1 MKQALQLSIK
11 FFFLFIIGFTFF
23 SCTKN
28 TTVRRVGGNNGGSNS
43 DAQVIKDVK
52 YGSNKD
58 MNGNTIN
65 LALDVY
71 IPNGAT
77 ASQKFPF
84 ILFVHGGGFTAG
96 DKSSAATAMQ
106 KFTEAG
112 YVAASIDYRVDSSI
126 DVATADPCIIDTS
139 ITQKAV
145 YMSVQDVRAAM
156 RFIVA
161 NATKYNIDTSRIFI
175 DGNSAGAITIL
186 NSYYLTQT
194 DFNKIIPGIEVE
206 LGGINNADNSLT
218 NTFNIIG
225 MAANSGCLPNPE
237 YINSSNAVPTIFFH
251 GGEDSVIPVQ
261 QGHAYYCS
269 STMYVYGSKILY
281 ARLLQLGEA
290 AVIHIDPTGEHGPYT
305 EDFLT
310 NNVICFF
317 NSVMSKKTET
327 GSYSAQQS
335 SCN

>member
-1 MKQALQLSIK
+1 MKSASLLAIK
-11 FFFLFIIGFTFF
+11 FLFLFICAGFIFF

-28 TTVRRVGGNNGGSNS
+28 TSLRTVGNNPP
-43 DAQVIKDVK
+43 DATVFKDVQ

-58 MNGNTIN
+58 MNGITVN

-71 IPNGAT
+71 VPNGAT

-106 KFTEAG
+106 QFTSEG
-112 YVAASIDYRVDSSI
+112 YVAASIDYRLDSSI
-126 DVATADPCIIDTS
+126 DAATDPCSIDTG
-139 ITQKAV
+139 ITQRAV
-145 YMSVQDVRAAM
+145 YMSVQDARAAM
-156 RFIVA
+156 RFMVA
-161 NATKYNIDTSRIFI
+161 NASKYNIDTSKIFL
-175 DGNSAGAITIL
+175 DGNSAGAVTIL

-194 DFNKIIPGIEVE
+194 DFNKIIPGIEAE

-218 NTFNIIG
+218 NTFHIIG

-237 YINSSNAVPTIFFH
+237 YITSSNAVPTILFH

-261 QGHAYYCS
+261 QGHAYYCP

-281 ARLLQLGEA
+281 ARFLQLGVA
-290 AVIHIDPTGEHGPYT
+290 AVIHIDPTGGHGPYT

-310 NNVICFF
+310 KNEICFF
-317 NSVMSKKTET
+317 KSVLSKKTES
-327 GSYSAQQS
+327 GSYSGQQS

>member
-1 MKQALQLSIK
+1 MKSALQRAIK
-11 FFFLFIIGFTFF
+11 FLSVFICVGFIFFA
-23 SCTKN
+23 CTKN
-28 TTVRRVGGNNGGSNS
+28 TSLRTVGNPPPN
-43 DAQVIKDVK
+43 ATIIKDVR

-77 ASQKFPF
+77 TSQKFPF

-96 DKSSAATAMQ
+96 DKSGAATAMQ
-106 KFTEAG
+106 QFASEG
-112 YVAASIDYRVDSSI
+112 YVAASIDYRLDSSV
-126 DVATADPCIIDTS
+126 DAATDPCSIDTS

-156 RFIVA
+156 RFMVA
-161 NATKYNIDTSRIFI
+161 NASKYNIDTSKIFL
-175 DGNSAGAITIL
+175 DGNSAGAISVL
-186 NSYYLTQT
+186 NSYYLTQN
-194 DFNKIIPGIEVE
+194 DFNKIIPGVEAE
-206 LGGINNADNSLT
+206 LGGINNADNNLT
-218 NTFNIIG
+218 NTFHIIG

-237 YINSSNAVPTIFFH
+237 YITSSNAVPTILFH

-290 AVIHIDPTGEHGPYT
+290 AVIHIDPTGGHGPYT
-305 EDFLT
+305 QDFLT
-310 NNVICFF
+310 NNEICFF
-317 NSVMSKKTET
+317 KSVLSKKTES
-327 GSYSAQQS
+327 GSYSGQQS
-335 SCN
+335 SCK